1 MEVIGT
7 NFLGTIFHPCVVFSI
22 ILLHLVMSEV
32 SSEEKSAAS
41 SRKNAAATA
50 EEGFSEARTLDADI
64 KLKEGKQPHKNCYR

>member
-1 MEVIGT
+1 
-7 NFLGTIFHPCVVFSI
+7 
-22 ILLHLVMSEV
+22 MSEV

-64 KLKEGKQPHKNCYR
+64 KLKEGKQLHKKCNR

>member
-1 MEVIGT
+1 MQHALKLS
-7 NFLGTIFHPCVVFSI
+7 FLVFSI

-41 SRKNAAATA
+41 SHKNAAAA

-64 KLKEGKQPHKNCYR
+64 KLKEGKQPDKNCYR

>member
-1 MEVIGT
+1 LKFFI
-7 NFLGTIFHPCVVFSI
+7 LVFSI

-41 SRKNAAATA
+41 SHKNSAAA

-64 KLKEGKQPHKNCYR
+64 KLKEGKLLHKKCNR